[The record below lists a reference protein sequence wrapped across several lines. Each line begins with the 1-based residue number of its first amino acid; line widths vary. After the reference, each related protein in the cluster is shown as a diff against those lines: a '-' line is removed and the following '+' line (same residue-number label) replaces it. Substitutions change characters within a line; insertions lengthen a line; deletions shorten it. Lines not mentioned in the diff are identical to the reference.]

1 MSLKNYII
9 ITPCKNE
16 EESLPAVAESIIN
29 QTIKPSLWAIIN
41 DCSTDNTANIIDK
54 LTSDHA
60 WIKKLDMQQSKSRDL
75 GLHIAQVYITG
86 FEFAVKHGS
95 LNNLEFEYIG
105 IVDADMILTPN
116 YFERLIQEFEADT
129 NLGICSGHGYYIL
142 NNKTV
147 WPDYRSDFP
156 TGSARLWRKRCF
168 DETGGYILTCSPDSV
183 SVAKAKILGWST
195 KRIKDL
201 TFFSTR
207 ADSSAEG
214 LWKGYKQFAFNNY
227 YTGYT
232 LYHALL
238 KGTKL
243 LFTYPHYT
251 GVSYLLSYLTCYLL
265 RKERINDKEIIRYYQ
280 NIGNERLKEI
290 YYKVIRK

>member
-1 MSLKNYII
+1 LSLKNYII

-29 QTIKPSLWAIIN
+29 QTIKPSLWVIVN
-41 DCSTDNTANIIDK
+41 DCSTDNTANIIDR
-54 LTSDHA
+54 LTSEHV
-60 WIKKLDMQQSKSRDL
+60 WIKKLELKHSKDRDL

-86 FEFAVKHGS
+86 FKFAVEQSS
-95 LNNLEFEYIG
+95 LNNLFYKFIG
-105 IVDADMILTPN
+105 VVDADMVLVPD
-116 YFERLIQEFEADT
+116 YFERLIQEFESDN

-142 NNKTV
+142 NNKTI

-156 TGSARLWRKRCF
+156 TGSARLWRKECF
-168 DETGGYILTCSPDSV
+168 DETGGYVLTCSPDSV
-183 SVAKAKILGWST
+183 SVAKAKISGWNT
-195 KRIKDL
+195 KRVRDI

-214 LWKGYKQFAFNNY
+214 LWKGYRRLASNNY

-238 KGTKL
+238 KGAKFS
-243 LFTYPHYT
+243 FTSPHYT
-251 GVSYLLSYLTCYLL
+251 GISYILSYLNCYLL
-265 RKERINDKEIIRYYQ
+265 RKERISDKDIINYFQ
-280 NIGNERLKEI
+280 NIGRERLKEVC
-290 YYKVIRK
+290 YKIIR